1 MRSWM
6 GFDAGFTK
14 KLADKGW
21 IGITWPKE
29 YGGQGRDAFSRYVL
43 VEELLAAGA
52 PVLAHWT
59 ADRQSGP
66 LILRYGSEHQKRRFL
81 PVICRGESF
90 FFILMSDPDSVSAL
104 LSLRTRAVKSSLGL
118 VLHLHMLLTTTL
130 HPFPIIYLSF

>member
-1 MRSWM
+1 MLPTHFEITELPESTERLRTEIREFLAETLIDYPITERMRSWM

-43 VEELLAAGA
+43 DEELLAAGA

-66 LILRYGSEHQKRRFL
+66 LIIRRSEERR
-81 PVICRGESF
+81 VGKGWVGTCRSWWAEY
-90 FFILMSDPDSVSAL
+90 
-104 LSLRTRAVKSSLGL
+104 
-118 VLHLHMLLTTTL
+118 H
-130 HPFPIIYLSF
+130 

>member
-66 LILRYGSEHQKRRFL
+66 LILRYGTEQQKRRVL

-90 FFILMSDPDSVSAL
+90 FCRSEEARVGEEWVITFRSRWTPDN
-104 LSLRTRAVKSSLGL
+104 
-118 VLHLHMLLTTTL
+118 
-130 HPFPIIYLSF
+130 